1 MTTQDIFGDVAE
13 ILAKLNPTQVMKISA
28 PEAVSKKVEILVLKK
43 KKGIISSEESV
54 ELERL
59 LALDLL
65 ITLAKVKAVK
75 LARA

>member
-13 ILAKLNPTQVMKISA
+13 LLAKLNPAQVMKIKA

-43 KKGIISSEESV
+43 KEGIISTKEAV